1 MMNVSSSALSDMKD
15 RLKPTVTKVISEDG
29 RVRLESDGVT
39 EDTEDTHPGFVI
51 DNKPDLTISQVS
63 QEIHTAPRDAVA
75 THTTLTSYGDLCR
88 YCLGSFSPVRM
99 LPGIRNY

>member
-29 RVRLESDGVT
+29 RVRLERDGVT
-39 EDTEDTHPGFVI
+39 VDTEDTHPGFVI

-63 QEIHTAPRDAVA
+63 QEIHKLLE
-75 THTTLTSYGDLCR
+75 THTTPASHGDLCR